1 MNRTKDRIP
10 AQYASL
16 QFFYWMTNLSIYSFS
31 SAFLLPKGFSS
42 SQVGI
47 VMTLGSIGSLI
58 LEPVLAD
65 IADRSRRLTPAGIT
79 SLLAGLLILCL
90 GGLLAVQG
98 NGTALFVFYVLCYIL
113 QTIMQPLIN
122 EMNFVLERAGHTM
135 NYGVARAMGSLGYSL
150 FSAILGVLTE
160 RYGISMIPL
169 MTIVVLAVMLF
180 LLAMLNRS
188 SAAPSDNTQEA
199 FAEEVQKPGS
209 LAQFARSHGRLLLL
223 TAGGT
228 CLLFCSNACGSYLLQ
243 IVNHVGGTTEN
254 MGFALSVAAA
264 SEIPAMVLFE
274 RVRKR
279 VSTGTLLKI
288 AGIGYIVKHV
298 ILLMAK
304 SYAAVLFAMVFQLVS
319 FAVYIP
325 AIVAYMHEHTSAED
339 AVKGQSLMPLA
350 SSAAGLL
357 SSFSGGFM
365 IDRLGVS
372 AFLTVCVVMAVL
384 GTLIVFAA
392 VGKEQNA

>member
-31 SAFLLPKGFSS
+31 SAFLLPNGFSS
-42 SQVGI
+42 SRVGI

-65 IADRSRRLTPAGIT
+65 IADRSRRLTPAMIT
-79 SLLAGLLILCL
+79 SVLCGLLILCL
-90 GGLLAVQG
+90 GGLLAVQE

-122 EMNFVLERAGHTM
+122 EMNFFLERAGHTM

-150 FSAILGVLTE
+150 FSALLGVLTQ
-160 RYGISMIPL
+160 RFGISMIPL
-169 MTIVVLAVMLF
+169 MTIAVLAAMLV
-180 LLAMLNRS
+180 LLSSLNRS
-188 SAAPSDNTQEA
+188 TARALKDNSDAPS
-199 FAEEVQKPGS
+199 EESQKPGS
-209 LAQFARSHGRLLLL
+209 LIEFARTHGRLLLL

-274 RVRKR
+274 RVRRKI
-279 VSTGTLLKI
+279 SAGTLLKF
-288 AGIGYIVKHV
+288 AGIGYIVKHI
-298 ILLMAK
+298 ILLTAK

-372 AFLTVCVVMAVL
+372 AFLTVCVVMAVI

-392 VGKEQNA
+392 VGKEQKA

>member
-31 SAFLLPKGFSS
+31 SAFLLPNGFSS

-122 EMNFVLERAGHTM
+122 EMNFFLERAGHKM

-150 FSAILGVLTE
+150 FSALLGVLTQ
-160 RYGISMIPL
+160 RFGISMIPL
-169 MTIVVLAVMLF
+169 MTIAVLAVMLA
-180 LLAMLNRS
+180 LLAMLSRTPS
-188 SAAPSDNTQEA
+188 SSKDQPDVHS
-199 FAEEVQKPGS
+199 EEKQNPGS
-209 LAQFARSHGRLLLL
+209 LMEFARTHGKLLLL

-228 CLLFCSNACGSYLLQ
+228 CLMFCANACGSYLLQ
-243 IVNHVGGTTEN
+243 IMNHVGGTTEN
-254 MGFALSVAAA
+254 MGFALSVAAI

-274 RVRKR
+274 RVRRKI
-279 VSTGTLLKI
+279 STGTLLKI

-304 SYAAVLFAMVFQLVS
+304 SYAAVLFAMVFQMVS

-372 AFLTVCVVMAVL
+372 AFLAACVVMAVL
-384 GTLIVFAA
+384 GTLIVFTA
-392 VGKEQNA
+392 VGTEQNA

>member
-31 SAFLLPKGFSS
+31 SAFLLPNGFSS

-65 IADRSRRLTPAGIT
+65 LADRSRRLTPAGIT

-122 EMNFVLERAGHTM
+122 EMNFFLERAGHKM

-150 FSAILGVLTE
+150 FSALLGVLTQ
-160 RYGISMIPL
+160 RFGIPMIPL
-169 MTIVVLAVMLF
+169 MTIAVLAVMLA
-180 LLAMLNRS
+180 LLAMLSRTAS
-188 SAAPSDNTQEA
+188 SSKDQKDVHS
-199 FAEEVQKPGS
+199 EEKQNPGS
-209 LAQFARSHGRLLLL
+209 LMEFARTHEKLLLL

-228 CLLFCSNACGSYLLQ
+228 CLMFCANACGSYLLQ
-243 IVNHVGGTTEN
+243 IMNHVGGTTEN
-254 MGFALSVAAA
+254 MGFALSVAAI

-274 RVRKR
+274 RVRRKI
-279 VSTGTLLKI
+279 STGTLLKI
-288 AGIGYIVKHV
+288 AGVGYIVKHV

-304 SYAAVLFAMVFQLVS
+304 SYAAVLFAMVFQMVS

-365 IDRLGVS
+365 IDRLGVR

-392 VGKEQNA
+392 VGREQNA

>member
-1 MNRTKDRIP
+1 MNRTRDRIP

-31 SAFLLPKGFSS
+31 SAFLLPNGFSS

-65 IADRSRRLTPAGIT
+65 IADRSRKLTPAGIT

-122 EMNFVLERAGHTM
+122 EMNFFLERAGHKM

-150 FSAILGVLTE
+150 FSALLGVLTQ
-160 RYGISMIPL
+160 RFGISMIPL
-169 MTIVVLAVMLF
+169 MTIAVLMVMLCLLAV
-180 LLAMLNRS
+180 LNRG
-188 SAAPSDNTQEA
+188 AVRPSPNTSGE
-199 FAEEVQKPGS
+199 AEEPQKPGS
-209 LAQFARSHGRLLLL
+209 LMEFARTHGKLLLL

-243 IVNHVGGTTEN
+243 IVNYVGGTTEN

-264 SEIPAMVLFE
+264 SEIPTMVLFE

-279 VSTGTLLKI
+279 VSAGTLLKI

-304 SYAAVLFAMVFQLVS
+304 SYTAVLFAMVFQLVS

-372 AFLTVCVVMAVL
+372 AFLMACVVMAVL

-392 VGKEQNA
+392 VGKEQSA

>member
-1 MNRTKDRIP
+1 MNRAKDRIP

-31 SAFLLPKGFSS
+31 SAFLLPNGFSS

-65 IADRSRRLTPAGIT
+65 LADRSRRLTPAGIT

-122 EMNFVLERAGHTM
+122 EMNFFLERAGHKM

-150 FSAILGVLTE
+150 FSALLGVLTQ
-160 RYGISMIPL
+160 RFGISMIPL
-169 MTIVVLAVMLF
+169 MTIAVLAVMLA
-180 LLAMLNRS
+180 LLAMLSRTAS
-188 SAAPSDNTQEA
+188 SSKDQKDVHS
-199 FAEEVQKPGS
+199 EEKQNPGS
-209 LAQFARSHGRLLLL
+209 LMEFARTHGKLLLL

-228 CLLFCSNACGSYLLQ
+228 CLMFCANACGSYLLQ
-243 IVNHVGGTTEN
+243 IMNHVGGTTEN
-254 MGFALSVAAA
+254 MGFALSVAAI

-274 RVRKR
+274 RVRRKI
-279 VSTGTLLKI
+279 STGTLLKI

-298 ILLMAK
+298 VLLMAK
-304 SYAAVLFAMVFQLVS
+304 SYAAVLFAMVFQMVS

-365 IDRLGVS
+365 IDRLGVG
-372 AFLTVCVVMAVL
+372 AFLAACVVMAVL

>member
-1 MNRTKDRIP
+1 MNRAKDRIP

-31 SAFLLPKGFSS
+31 SAFLLPNGFSS

-122 EMNFVLERAGHTM
+122 EMNFFLERAGHNM
-135 NYGVARAMGSLGYSL
+135 NYGAARAMGSLGYSL
-150 FSAILGVLTE
+150 FSALLGVLTQ
-160 RYGISMIPL
+160 RFGISMIPL
-169 MTIVVLAVMLF
+169 MTIAVLAVMLA
-180 LLAMLNRS
+180 LLAILSRTAS
-188 SAAPSDNTQEA
+188 SSKDQKDVHS
-199 FAEEVQKPGS
+199 EEKQNPGS
-209 LAQFARSHGRLLLL
+209 LMEFARTHGKLLLL

-228 CLLFCSNACGSYLLQ
+228 CLMFCANACGSYLLQ
-243 IVNHVGGTTEN
+243 IMNHVGGTTEN
-254 MGFALSVAAA
+254 MGFALSVAAI

-274 RVRKR
+274 RVRRKI
-279 VSTGTLLKI
+279 STGTLLKI

-304 SYAAVLFAMVFQLVS
+304 SYAAVLFAMVFQMVS

-372 AFLTVCVVMAVL
+372 AFLAACVVMAVL

-392 VGKEQNA
+392 VGREQNA